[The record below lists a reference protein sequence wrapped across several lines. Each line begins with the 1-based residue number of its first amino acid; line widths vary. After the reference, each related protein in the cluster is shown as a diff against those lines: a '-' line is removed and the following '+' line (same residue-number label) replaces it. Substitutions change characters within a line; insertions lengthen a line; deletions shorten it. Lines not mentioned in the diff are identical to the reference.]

1 MTMHADYGGQG
12 AHVGGQSASPGVVWW
27 GGLRSHGFQNGV
39 NVAKVDRSGGGVFEV
54 AKQVGLQLPLSSP
67 MQGISQSHPEG
78 EGVQLGSKRV
88 HVMATHSGY
97 DQSNGNA
104 TQNQHLAA
112 KAISSASSEYIFPH
126 HQLELGHSIARA
138 SYPYTDPFYGG
149 ILTYG
154 AQAMIHPHMV
164 GVQQARMPLQLET
177 EEEPVYVN
185 AKQYHGILRRRQ
197 SRAKAES
204 ENKVVKVRKPYL
216 HESRHLHAMRRA
228 RGCGGRF
235 LNTKKLEESKEKT
248 GNAKGTEGVVA
259 HTGSFSRPQPF
270 QNENGNISISQ
281 DVQGR
286 TLGMSSS
293 EVMSMAQSHTDGKSY
308 IYTHKHGIYLNEH
321 QDQHLHVSAFQS
333 RTSGSHDSASQD
345 GGALASNGSQQKA
358 VVIR

>member
-1 MTMHADYGGQG
+1 MMTMHADYGGQG

-154 AQAMIHPHMV
+154 AQAM
-164 GVQQARMPLQLET
+164 
-177 EEEPVYVN
+177 
-185 AKQYHGILRRRQ
+185 
-197 SRAKAES
+197 
-204 ENKVVKVRKPYL
+204 PYL